1 MGTRTAF
8 GASSKTR
15 VLCGSSVTTIMSRES
30 APKWKAHKDM
40 EIDVEGLGTKH
51 LINA

>member
-8 GASSKTR
+8 GASSQSR
-15 VLCGSSVTTIMSRES
+15 ALRGPPNTTIMSRES
-30 APKWKAHKDM
+30 VPKWKAHKDM
-40 EIDVEGLGTKH
+40 EIGVKGLGTEH